1 MALSRGVLCAA
12 GMTLVLLAGCATDY
26 FSLSYWQRDASGQ
39 TSGIGVTRTG
49 GSTQVVLLGSADQIA
64 SRFQGAMA
72 QLGMQAQVT
81 SDNDG
86 IKIAAVTRSGK
97 QLSVALKNDTTNGN
111 ASTRVQMEWR
121 GGSDS
126 ELESQLM
133 LLVNGVRR

>member
-1 MALSRGVLCAA
+1 
-12 GMTLVLLAGCATDY
+12 MTLMLLAGCTTDY

-39 TSGIGVTRTG
+39 ASGFGVTRTG
-49 GSTQVVLLGSADQIA
+49 GSTSVSLYGSVDQVA
-64 SRFQGAMA
+64 SRFQSAMA
-72 QLGMQAQVT
+72 RLGMQAQVST
-81 SDNDG
+81 DAEG
-86 IKIAAVTRSGK
+86 VKIAAVTRSGK

-133 LLVNGVRR
+133 LLVNGAGR